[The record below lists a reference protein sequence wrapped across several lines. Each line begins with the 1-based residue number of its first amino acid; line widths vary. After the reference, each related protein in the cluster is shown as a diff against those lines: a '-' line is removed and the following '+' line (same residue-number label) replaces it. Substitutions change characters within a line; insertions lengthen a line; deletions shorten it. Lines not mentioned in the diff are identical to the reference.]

1 MPPCTVISDHSM
13 ILELLPIGA
22 VSIETQLQLLQ
33 HNVATV
39 ANTATTK
46 QNLATELACRRRAQV
61 IIEIYWN
68 WSSVEGSAATA
79 SYTND
84 VTRTT
89 CWNVNRCHGLR
100 LYRTSG
106 CLPGVTTAHA
116 RQRAA
121 SGLQAAFSKIPCYSV
136 VDCSFT
142 EKGFC
147 FDVIMLFIRVYS
159 VRVS

>member
-33 HNVATV
+33 HNVAMV

-61 IIEIYWN
+61 IIKNILKLI
-68 WSSVEGSAATA
+68 V
-79 SYTND
+79 
-84 VTRTT
+84 
-89 CWNVNRCHGLR
+89 CWGQCSDR
-100 LYRTSG
+100 LIHERRHKNMLKCQRVSRAQVIGYRTSG

-121 SGLQAAFSKIPCYSV
+121 SGLQAAFSKIPCYSCWLFLYWKRFLFWRYNV
-136 VDCSFT
+136 VHSR
-142 EKGFC
+142 
-147 FDVIMLFIRVYS
+147 LFS
-159 VRVS
+159 